1 MCFTPLEGGGGWG
14 RRGGWTFKSVP
25 LSQLVEEKGHF
36 LTQKESACQISA
48 DSEQLEK
55 SQRNR
60 YLRLPYTE
68 PFNFLPKC
76 GMNVQA
82 FSWGLRMLPWEN
94 FEFTINPGLW
104 GHSSLPRVR
113 SRILHW
119 SWVEERVRVSS
130 KGGVGGRVP
139 RILDWSKI
147 QNPQLQ
153 NIAA

>member
-1 MCFTPLEGGGGWG
+1 
-14 RRGGWTFKSVP
+14 
-25 LSQLVEEKGHF
+25 
-36 LTQKESACQISA
+36 
-48 DSEQLEK
+48 
-55 SQRNR
+55 
-60 YLRLPYTE
+60 
-68 PFNFLPKC
+68 
-76 GMNVQA
+76 
-82 FSWGLRMLPWEN
+82 MLPWEN